1 MNDKMNSILM
11 NVRTNLTL
19 TSQEIKCEKVSM
31 KQEKSALT
39 VINFYL
45 RLVIDKDPS
54 LTITNIFLIILQTSQ
69 TIEFRIVPIL
79 VSFSKYSD

>member
-1 MNDKMNSILM
+1 MNDKVNSILM

-19 TSQEIKCEKVSM
+19 TSQEIKRENVSM

-54 LTITNIFLIILQTSQ
+54 LTIINIFLIIVQTSQ
-69 TIEFRIVPIL
+69 TIEFRMVPIL
-79 VSFSKYSD
+79 VSF

>member
-1 MNDKMNSILM
+1 MNDKVNSTLM

-19 TSQEIKCEKVSM
+19 TSQEIKRENVSM

-54 LTITNIFLIILQTSQ
+54 LTIINIFLIIVQTSQ
-69 TIEFRIVPIL
+69 TIEFRMVPIL
-79 VSFSKYSD
+79 VSF